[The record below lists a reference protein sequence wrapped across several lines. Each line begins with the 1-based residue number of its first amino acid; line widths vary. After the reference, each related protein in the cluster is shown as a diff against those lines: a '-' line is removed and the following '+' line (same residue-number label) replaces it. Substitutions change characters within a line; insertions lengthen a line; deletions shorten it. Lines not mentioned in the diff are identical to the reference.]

1 MAMDI
6 PMEVFFP
13 DILFDP
19 CILVSRICMET
30 ILMYRSDIRYKSIK
44 LLHHDTRRCETY
56 FVPLLQEVRCISDR
70 TQYNNIGNRIIKL
83 VLEAEKIREMIVFRI
98 AGYNGKCVIGREDF
112 IESIL
117 RRGIRVISFEEIE
130 TDES

>member
-1 MAMDI
+1 
-6 PMEVFFP
+6 MEVFFP

-44 LLHHDTRRCETY
+44 QLHHDTRRCETY

-117 RRGIRVISFEEIE
+117 RRGIRGISFEEIE